1 MGTHTVAEARDRLPE
16 LIQRALN
23 GEGVVI
29 TQNGDPVVELKP
41 VEKRSRRVT
50 QADVD
55 WVKAHRA
62 PRLAK
67 TIDST
72 ALVRE
77 MRDDSDP

>member
-16 LIQRALN
+16 LIERALK

-29 TQNGDPVVELKP
+29 TRDGDPVVEIKP
-41 VEKRSRRVT
+41 IAKRPRRVT
-50 QADVD
+50 PADVD

-72 ALVRE
+72 TLVRE
-77 MRDDSDP
+77 MRDESDS